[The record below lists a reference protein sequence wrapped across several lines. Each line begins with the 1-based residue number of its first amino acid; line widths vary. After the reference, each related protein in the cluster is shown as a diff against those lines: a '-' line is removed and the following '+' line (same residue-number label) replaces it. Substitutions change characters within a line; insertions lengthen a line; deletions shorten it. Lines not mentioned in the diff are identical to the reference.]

1 MLVLLSRT
9 FFFFFKFVNTLKA
22 PTFPWES
29 WMPHLWPNLNLNSI
43 FMRILTF

>member
-9 FFFFFKFVNTLKA
+9 FFIYLFVNTLKA

-29 WMPHLWPNLNLNSI
+29 WMLHLWPNLNLNSI
-43 FMRILTF
+43 MR